1 MNNRKLLIFASFLLL
16 AGCTTDPDT
25 DNNAGGGTSAQT
37 PSAKIVN
44 TSADAAAETLLVYFN
59 DRAVE
64 TIESTAAA
72 TRTAATRSG
81 VASVDDVL
89 SRLEIVSLER
99 LFTYDARSEEQ
110 TRAAGLHKWYILT
123 FGQGADLEKAAREL
137 AGVAEVSR
145 IQFDTKLQKASV
157 GNPMPFRIDETGTTR
172 ADFSGSGFNDPG
184 LPNQWHYSNNGDKMF
199 AATTAAGADINVP
212 EAWKLTGGS
221 PSIIVAI
228 VDEGVKYTHPDLAD
242 NMWVNKAELNG
253 AADTDNDG
261 NGYKNDVH
269 GYNFAT
275 NSSDLTWSVS
285 HYDNKGKYDG
295 DSGHGTHVAGTVAA
309 VNNNGKGVCG
319 VAGGTG
325 SNDGVKLMSCQIF
338 SGGKGGTI
346 STSVRAIKY
355 AADNG
360 AVILQCSWGYVSGL
374 ANSYEWGEPGFKTQ
388 EEWEKSMP
396 LEKEALEYFI
406 HNAGSPNGPIEGGL
420 AIFAGGNETAP
431 MAGFPGAADFCIS
444 VSATAADYTPAVY
457 TNYGPG
463 TTIAA
468 PGGDQDY
475 YYEYFDDDHKRGE
488 IGCVLSTLPYN
499 VSESGY
505 GYMEGTSM
513 ACPHVSGVAAL
524 GLSYAAKLRRH
535 FTADEFKALLYETT
549 TPIDDY
555 MSGMKLYYR
564 YVADVGLNQPMQL
577 NKSNYRGQMGVGQVN
592 AAKLLNAVAGNG
604 TQVSFPNLYINLGGE
619 VTAIPANYF
628 LGGETMTYTVSIS
641 DTTVATASIEGRKLT
656 VKGLKSGTTKAS
668 ITSSGNETHT
678 FNITVRKVANG
689 NGWL

>member
-1 MNNRKLLIFASFLLL
+1 MTMKNYLYGILATALL
-16 AGCTTDPDT
+16 AFTACTKEELSAPEPAPGPDV
-25 DNNAGGGTSAQT
+25 
-37 PSAKIVN
+37 P
-44 TSADAAAETLLVYFN
+44 AEYQSGEVLVKFAPYVSDIL
-59 DRAVE
+59 DRAG
-64 TIESTAAA
+64 I
-72 TRTAATRSG
+72 TRSGGPATRSG
-81 VASVDDVL
+81 ILSVDEILDIVGGYEIERVFPVDPRNEERTRESELHLWYVVRFGEEFTAAEVAEKLSALGEVQHVSFNRTIHRAYNAGKKAMPL
-89 SRLEIVSLER
+89 SRKTLEAIQHQR
-99 LFTYDARSEEQ
+99 A
-110 TRAAGLHKWYILT
+110 TRTGEASAYP
-123 FGQGADLEKAAREL
+123 FDDLL
-137 AGVAEVSR
+137 
-145 IQFDTKLQKASV
+145 
-157 GNPMPFRIDETGTTR
+157 
-172 ADFSGSGFNDPG
+172 
-184 LPNQWHYSNNGDKMF
+184 LPQQWHLVNRGNMFGEKSIVDADVQCEQAWELSTGD
-199 AATTAAGADINVP
+199 
-212 EAWKLTGGS
+212 E
-221 PSIIVAI
+221 SIVVA
-228 VDEGVKYTHPDLAD
+228 VLDEGVMIEHPDLKN
-242 NMWVNKAELNG
+242 NMWVNENEIYRSHK
-253 AADTDNDG
+253 DNDG
-261 NGYKNDVH
+261 NGYQGDVY
-269 GYNFAT
+269 GYNFVKNT
-275 NSSDLTWSVS
+275 GVISWDDVNDT
-285 HYDNKGKYDG
+285 
-295 DSGHGTHVAGTVAA
+295 GHGTHVAGVIAA
-309 VNNNGKGVCG
+309 QNDNGIGISSI
-319 VAGGTG
+319 AGGRG
-325 SNDGVKLMSCQIF
+325 SIPGAKIMSCQIF
-338 SGGKGGTI
+338 SG
-346 STSVRAIKY
+346 STASNALATVKAIKY

-431 MAGFPGAADFCIS
+431 MAGFPGAADYCIS

-577 NKSNYRGQMGVGQVN
+577 NKSNYRGQMGVGQAN

-656 VKGLKSGTTKAS
+656 VKGLRSGTTKAS

>member
-1 MNNRKLLIFASFLLL
+1 M
-16 AGCTTDPDT
+16 
-25 DNNAGGGTSAQT
+25 
-37 PSAKIVN
+37 
-44 TSADAAAETLLVYFN
+44 
-59 DRAVE
+59 
-64 TIESTAAA
+64 
-72 TRTAATRSG
+72 
-81 VASVDDVL
+81 
-89 SRLEIVSLER
+89 ER

-253 AADTDNDG
+253 AANTDNDG

-338 SGGKGGTI
+338 SGGEGG
-346 STSVRAIKY
+346 SAAVSAEAIKY

-360 AVILQCSWGYVSGL
+360 ASILQCSWGYPAGAVTTDNAYASG
-374 ANSYEWGEPGFKTQ
+374 ARI
-388 EEWEKSMP
+388 EKQ
-396 LEKEALEYFI
+396 AIDYFI
-406 HNAGSPNGPIEGGL
+406 ATKNNAVLDGGL
-420 AIFAGGNETAP
+420 VIFAAGNDAKA
-431 MAGFPGAADFCIS
+431 MSGYPGAYRDYIS
-444 VSATAADYTPAVY
+444 VTAFSPDYLPAYY

-463 TTIAA
+463 CNVAA
-468 PGGDQDY
+468 PGGDAYISPSGSSAAQ
-475 YYEYFDDDHKRGE
+475 
-488 IGCVLSTLPYN
+488 VLSTLP
-499 VSESGY
+499 SELYQSDY
-505 GYMEGTSM
+505 GYMQGTSM

-524 GLSYAAKLRRH
+524 GLSYALAKGKQYTVAEFKSMLLTSVNDIDTYLDGTKQSLTTMQLRNYRKQMGTGAIDAYQLLMQIEGTPCLKAKVGVQQQLSLDKYFGKASANLTYLGVEISQADRTKLGISAEPTFVSGKLRLH
-535 FTADEFKALLYETT
+535 CTK
-549 TPIDDY
+549 P
-555 MSGMKLYYR
+555 G
-564 YVADVGLNQPMQL
+564 VARITV
-577 NKSNYRGQMGVGQVN
+577 R
-592 AAKLLNAVAGNG
+592 AVAGGSGLGTGTSMGGMEIAKEFAVIARAVQTENG
-604 TQVSFPNLYINLGGE
+604 
-619 VTAIPANYF
+619 
-628 LGGETMTYTVSIS
+628 
-641 DTTVATASIEGRKLT
+641 
-656 VKGLKSGTTKAS
+656 
-668 ITSSGNETHT
+668 
-678 FNITVRKVANG
+678 
-689 NGWL
+689 GWL

>member
-99 LFTYDARSEEQ
+99 LFTYDARNEEQ

-253 AADTDNDG
+253 AANTDNDG

-275 NSSDLTWSVS
+275 NSSNLTWSVS

-309 VNNNGKGVCG
+309 VSNNGVGVSG
-319 VAGGTG
+319 IAGGTG
-325 SNDGVKLMSCQIF
+325 RNDGVKLMSCQIF
-338 SGGKGGTI
+338 SGGEGG
-346 STSVRAIKY
+346 SVAVSAEAIKY

-360 AVILQCSWGYVSGL
+360 ASILQCSWGYPAGAVTTDNAYASG
-374 ANSYEWGEPGFKTQ
+374 ARI
-388 EEWEKSMP
+388 EKQ
-396 LEKEALEYFI
+396 AIDYFI
-406 HNAGSPNGPIEGGL
+406 ATKNNAVLDGGL
-420 AIFAGGNETAP
+420 VIFAAGNDAKA
-431 MAGFPGAADFCIS
+431 MSGYPGAYRDYIS
-444 VSATAADYTPAVY
+444 VTAFSPDYLPAYY

-463 TTIAA
+463 CNVAA
-468 PGGDQDY
+468 PGGDAYISPSGSSAAQ
-475 YYEYFDDDHKRGE
+475 
-488 IGCVLSTLPYN
+488 VLSTLP
-499 VSESGY
+499 SELYQSDY
-505 GYMEGTSM
+505 GYMQGTSM

-524 GLSYAAKLRRH
+524 GLSYALAKGKQYTVAEFKSMLLTSVNDIDTYLDGTKQSLTTMQLRNYRKQMGTGAIDAYQLLMQIEGTPCLKAKVGVQQQLSLDKYFGKASANLTYLGVEISQADRTKLGISAEPTFVSGKLRLH
-535 FTADEFKALLYETT
+535 CTK
-549 TPIDDY
+549 P
-555 MSGMKLYYR
+555 G
-564 YVADVGLNQPMQL
+564 VARITV
-577 NKSNYRGQMGVGQVN
+577 R
-592 AAKLLNAVAGNG
+592 AVAGGSGLGTGTSMGGMEIAKEFAVIARAVQTENG
-604 TQVSFPNLYINLGGE
+604 
-619 VTAIPANYF
+619 
-628 LGGETMTYTVSIS
+628 
-641 DTTVATASIEGRKLT
+641 
-656 VKGLKSGTTKAS
+656 
-668 ITSSGNETHT
+668 
-678 FNITVRKVANG
+678 
-689 NGWL
+689 GWL

>member
-16 AGCTTDPDT
+16 AGCTTDPDM
-25 DNNAGGGTSAQT
+25 DNNVGGGTSAQT

-64 TIESTAAA
+64 SIESTAAA

-253 AADTDNDG
+253 AANTDNDG

-338 SGGKGGTI
+338 SGGEGG
-346 STSVRAIKY
+346 SAAVSAEAIKY

-360 AVILQCSWGYVSGL
+360 ASILQCSWGYPAGAVTTDNAYASG
-374 ANSYEWGEPGFKTQ
+374 ARI
-388 EEWEKSMP
+388 EKQ
-396 LEKEALEYFI
+396 AIDYFI
-406 HNAGSPNGPIEGGL
+406 ATKNNAVLDGGL
-420 AIFAGGNETAP
+420 VIFAAGNDAKA
-431 MAGFPGAADFCIS
+431 MSGYPGAYRDYIS
-444 VSATAADYTPAVY
+444 VTAFSPDYLPAYY

-463 TTIAA
+463 CNVAA
-468 PGGDQDY
+468 PGGDAYISPSGSSAAQ
-475 YYEYFDDDHKRGE
+475 
-488 IGCVLSTLPYN
+488 VLSTLP
-499 VSESGY
+499 SELYQSDY
-505 GYMEGTSM
+505 GYMQGTSM

-524 GLSYAAKLRRH
+524 GLSYALAKGKQYTVAEFKSMLLTSVNDIDTYLDGTKQSLTTMQLRNYRKQMGTGAIDAYQLLMQIEGTPCLKAKVGVQQQLSLDKYFGKASANLTYLGVEISQADRTKLGISAEPTFVSGKLRLH
-535 FTADEFKALLYETT
+535 CTK
-549 TPIDDY
+549 P
-555 MSGMKLYYR
+555 G
-564 YVADVGLNQPMQL
+564 VARITV
-577 NKSNYRGQMGVGQVN
+577 R
-592 AAKLLNAVAGNG
+592 AVAGGSGLGTGTSMGGMEIAKEFAVIARAVQTENG
-604 TQVSFPNLYINLGGE
+604 
-619 VTAIPANYF
+619 
-628 LGGETMTYTVSIS
+628 
-641 DTTVATASIEGRKLT
+641 
-656 VKGLKSGTTKAS
+656 
-668 ITSSGNETHT
+668 
-678 FNITVRKVANG
+678 
-689 NGWL
+689 GWL

>member
-184 LPNQWHYSNNGDKMF
+184 LPSQWHYSNNGDKMF

-242 NMWVNKAELNG
+242 NMWVNKDELNG
-253 AADTDNDG
+253 AANSDNDG